1 MLVEKNKKLHGIVIL
16 GQKNVRDRSEIAK
29 DLILL
34 ENLVKPEEEPIEFAF
49 PL

>member
-1 MLVEKNKKLHGIVIL
+1 LHGIVIL

-34 ENLVKPEEEPIEFAF
+34 ESLEKPTEEPIEFAF